1 MSTPQEIKNEIMT
14 ELNANTDLQSFG
26 IMAVFE
32 GLRVGVSDLT
42 YPYIALELVENNEIP
57 NSVQTHVA
65 SKIVFNVIGVVLVKD
80 VDVQLNAMLSIE
92 TAIKKCFSNNVQLN
106 GKAHNI

>member
-42 YPYIALELVENNEIP
+42 YPYIADP
-57 NSVQTHVA
+57 
-65 SKIVFNVIGVVLVKD
+65 
-80 VDVQLNAMLSIE
+80 
-92 TAIKKCFSNNVQLN
+92 
-106 GKAHNI
+106 